1 MTMTRVWVTVLA
13 LAVSAPAAQAQQPD
27 SAGVEDPD
35 VPALRQQIRQRWH
48 EHVRQTL
55 GLSDDQ
61 ATKVQSTEDRFEQLR
76 VLHRGQIRDIN
87 RQLNEELRGGNP
99 NNGRVNQLIQQRQE
113 TRMMLEQLNRD
124 EDKEMAGYLS
134 PPQRVRYQQERVRLQ
149 ERIAEFVRHRR
160 EQAVGGGGGGG
171 RSGPSNPRRGAGGD
185 QGRRPAGGPARKP
198 RP

>member
-1 MTMTRVWVTVLA
+1 MTRVWVTVLA

-27 SAGVEDPD
+27 SAGLEDPD

-48 EHVRQTL
+48 EHVRQIL

-160 EQAVGGGGGGG
+160 EQAVGGG
-171 RSGPSNPRRGAGGD
+171 RSGPSAPRRGAGGD